1 MTPSQQSSTGNG
13 SAKQPFS
20 CPECNRTVGHA
31 NVLTGDFAF
40 EDVTPKT
47 TRPDGTPEFQD
58 TEMEKGPEKAIKLR
72 CDFCGEEF
80 MLGVET
86 GGED

>member
-1 MTPSQQSSTGNG
+1 MDPKQGSSTSNG

-20 CPECNRTVGHA
+20 CPECDRTVGHA
-31 NVLTGDFAF
+31 NVLTGDFTF
-40 EDVTPKT
+40 ENVTPET

-58 TEMEKGPEKAIKLR
+58 TEMDEGPQKAIRLR

-86 GGED
+86 GEE